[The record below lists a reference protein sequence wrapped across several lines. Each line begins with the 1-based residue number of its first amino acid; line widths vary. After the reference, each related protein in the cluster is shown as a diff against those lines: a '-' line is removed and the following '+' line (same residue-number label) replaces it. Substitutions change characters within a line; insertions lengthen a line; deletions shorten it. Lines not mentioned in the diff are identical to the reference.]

1 MPAEAGLDADSTTTE
16 HRPRPEPGRRRP
28 VARSAAS
35 FLDTNVL
42 VYAVSSAPEE
52 SAKKRIAL
60 DLVATADFGLSAQV
74 LQELWVTLTR
84 KAVRPLP
91 VEQAL
96 ALLDDLRRFPLVA
109 TDWPLVVAA
118 IEASIRFG
126 IAYWD
131 AAIVAAAARLG
142 ATVLYTE
149 DLNHGQLYGEVRAV
163 NPFLAEAPSPSV
175 HETEKPPYDR
185 GE

>member
-1 MPAEAGLDADSTTTE
+1 MPADPGLDSDGALAE
-16 HRPRPEPGRRRP
+16 HRFRQEPAPRRP
-28 VARSAAS
+28 IARSATS

-52 SAKKRIAL
+52 AVKKRIAL

-74 LQELWVTLTR
+74 LQELYVTLTR

-91 VEQAL
+91 VERTL
-96 ALLDDLRRFPLVA
+96 ALLEDLRRFPLVE

-118 IEASIRFG
+118 IEASMRFG

-131 AAIVAAAARLG
+131 GAIVAAAARLG
-142 ATVLYTE
+142 ATILYTE
-149 DLNHGQLYGEVRAV
+149 HLNHGQLYGEVRAI
-163 NPFLAEAPSPSV
+163 NPFLPEAPSPSV
-175 HETEKPPYDR
+175 HEGPKSPYDR
-185 GE
+185 TE